1 MKNDEMGALVI
12 FNRIV
17 RDETAGLI
25 NDYEKITRIK
35 INVS

>member
-25 NDYEKITRIK
+25 NDHKK
-35 INVS
+35 SQGLK